1 MGSAHPAE
9 QFFAGHPEGRAVAG
23 AVVRA
28 IAALGPHDARVSR
41 SQVAFRRGLPPS
53 LRVAGITS

>member
-28 IAALGPHDARVSR
+28 IAARGPHDARVSR

-53 LRVAGITS
+53 